1 MSAIRYIKFGF
12 DLRVIAAFL
21 LAALAIGAINNM
33 LAGDER
39 QVPWSG
45 EGIAADDARDA
56 GSDDGADNDESG
68 DDDDGDE
75 EDGK

>member
-1 MSAIRYIKFGF
+1 MSVSRYIKFGF
-12 DLRVIAAFL
+12 DLRIIAAFL

-39 QVPWSG
+39 RIPWSG
-45 EGIAADDARDA
+45 AGITADESRD
-56 GSDDGADNDESG
+56 SDDGVGNDEN
-68 DDDDGDE
+68 DDGDEDDE